1 MQIRSK
7 IKLKAH
13 SLRFLTVL
21 LALLFLLLSACSN
34 YYKNDYRDTTP
45 TSGKLNV
52 YYDEGLSLQVEN
64 QAYTF
69 EALYADVDLT
79 LFSSTENKAIEA
91 LYQDSCE
98 AIVISRQL
106 TDREK
111 KVFANRNF
119 EPKFSAVA
127 KSGMALI
134 ANVATPI
141 RSIDMDELKQLL
153 TGNAALRD
161 TSGQPIE
168 LKILL
173 DKNHSSIVHYVT
185 DSLIGGLKLSPN
197 CSVLASSLDAINYVA
212 ANKNTLALLDFAWLS
227 DVDDSISKANRD
239 KIKFI
244 GVRRPGS
251 LEVHYPSQSS
261 FKLGTYPYTR
271 TIYVYRKTGDF
282 TIAKGF
288 ESFVAGPKGQVTF
301 LKQGLLPTKQQERS
315 IHINM
320 EPIKIQ

>member
-1 MQIRSK
+1 MPRVGLFTAIGALF
-7 IKLKAH
+7 I
-13 SLRFLTVL
+13 FL
-21 LALLFLLLSACSN
+21 FSACGN
-34 YYKNDYRDTTP
+34 YYKNDYHDTTP
-45 TSGKLNV
+45 TSGKLKV
-52 YYDEGLSLQVEN
+52 YYDEGLSLHVEN

-69 EALYADVDLT
+69 EALYPDVELT
-79 LFSSTENKAIEA
+79 LYSSTENKAIEA

-106 TDREK
+106 TDQEK

-134 ANVATPI
+134 SNVASPI
-141 RSIDMDELKQLL
+141 QSIDMNELKALL
-153 TGNAALRD
+153 SGSPLLKD
-161 TSGQPIE
+161 TSGNSFE
-168 LKILL
+168 MKILL

-185 DSLIGGLKLSPN
+185 DSLLGGQKLSAN
-197 CSVLASSLDAINYVA
+197 CSVLASSKEAINYVA
-212 ANKNTLALLDFAWLS
+212 ANKNTLALIDFAWLS

-239 KIKFI
+239 NIKFI
-244 GVRRPGS
+244 GVRRTGS
-251 LEVHYPSQSS
+251 LEVNYPNQSS

-271 TIYVYRKTGDF
+271 TVYVYRKTGDF

-320 EPIKIQ
+320 EPLKIQ